1 YILRTVRNRSLNY
14 MRDKAV
20 RLRAEGTLR
29 DETADSIEMEA
40 EVLAEENTDILFGT
54 ELAAIFRDFIATMP
68 ELTRN
73 IFMDSRFEGLTY
85 NEIAAKY
92 DVTPRKVKR
101 DIQKVLEKMRVS
113 LKDYLPA
120 LLLIFPG
127 LLRL

>member
-1 YILRTVRNRSLNY
+1 
-14 MRDKAV
+14 
-20 RLRAEGTLR
+20 
-29 DETADSIEMEA
+29 
-40 EVLAEENTDILFGT
+40 
-54 ELAAIFRDFIATMP
+54 
-68 ELTRN
+68 
-73 IFMDSRFEGLTY
+73 MDSRFEGLTY

-92 DVTPRKVKR
+92 NVTPRKVKR